1 MLEDRPIR
9 DQGAGGDFCPYKPA
23 LLWLR
28 KHIFPFHL
36 KMRVMFPLAEKK
48 HQTLGLGRAA

>member
-9 DQGAGGDFCPYKPA
+9 DQGAGGDLCPYKPA